1 MIFLKHAFLRKVG
14 RSTRAQ
20 ARQLMA
26 DHEAYKSAMAH
37 AELLWPKTMS
47 APRAQ
52 SSGLPCSVHQ
62 LTRSRGDWT
71 VMTPWEELLKSAVVW
86 KQVRLFIEIDLVK
99 TEHSRK
105 TEDIVVLRQHLIE
118 IFTFRPSDLHA
129 ATLSFVW
136 APLGADLFPCMLLD
150 VLPRLADAHAE
161 AFSYVIMFQHEG
173 HARLV
178 ENRLNGSWYKARPPL
193 PCADASAGDQSIDV
207 ASFLSNDAE
216 DDADEAYAP
225 GWTSTSNLAL
235 DARGAH
241 ACSAGSACRGN
252 TTYTVILSDDDFA
265 LDTNCPEWQ
274 ESLSWNEL
282 D

>member
-1 MIFLKHAFLRKVG
+1 MKRGHR
-14 RSTRAQ
+14 TRAQ

-26 DHEAYKSAMAH
+26 DHEAYKSALAH
-37 AELLWPKTMS
+37 AKLLWPKTKS

-71 VMTPWEELLKSAVVW
+71 LMTPWDELLKSAVVW
-86 KQVRLFIEIDLVK
+86 KQVCLFMEIDLVK
-99 TEHSRK
+99 TEHGRK

-136 APLGADLFPCMLLD
+136 APDGAEVFPCMLLD

-161 AFSYVIMFQHEG
+161 AFSYVVMFQHEG

-178 ENRLNGSWYKARPPL
+178 ENRLQGSWYKARPPL
-193 PCADASAGDQSIDV
+193 PCADARAGDQGIDV
-207 ASFLSNDAE
+207 ASFLSNDPE
-216 DDADEAYAP
+216 DEADEAYAP
-225 GWTSTSNLAL
+225 GLKSTSKLAL
-235 DARGAH
+235 DACSTN
-241 ACSAGSACRGN
+241 ACSTKSACRGN
-252 TTYTVILSDDDFA
+252 STYTVILSDDDFA
-265 LDTNCPEWQ
+265 LDTDCPAWE
-274 ESLSWNEL
+274 ESLLWDEL
-282 D
+282 A